1 MNLKESIDNLYTVF
15 SGYII
20 RGNLRYRSC
29 ECCVS
34 DEEIKLLLSKPLK
47 ELSANDLNHFMA
59 SAITTFGGVE
69 DYKHFLPRI
78 LELIVDNSDVV
89 DDFLTYEK
97 LNYSEWLN
105 WNTEEIVALKSFF
118 EALLI
123 NALDKDFEIID
134 DSISLNLIYNN
145 YERLTEILQNSD
157 SKILL
162 QKIVDEVFN
171 DCYWKVDKELL
182 NIYASKKIVK
192 KVEQLYFKTKDKM
205 ELNKIAIAYSI
216 LENHNENRNTK

>member
-15 SGYII
+15 TAYTIECE
-20 RGNLRYRSC
+20 LRARSC

-34 DEEIKLLLSKPLK
+34 DQEIKLLLSKPLK
-47 ELSANDLNHFMA
+47 ELCANDLNYFMA
-59 SAITTFGGVE
+59 SAITTFGKVE

-78 LELIVDNSDVV
+78 LELMVDNLDVV

-97 LNYSEWLN
+97 LNYSKWLN
-105 WNTEEIVALKSFF
+105 WNTEEIIALKSFF
-118 EALLI
+118 ETLLI
-123 NALDKDFEIID
+123 NALDKGFEVID
-134 DSISLNLIYNN
+134 DFISLNLLYND
-145 YERLTEILQNSD
+145 YEKLTEILLNSD

-171 DCYWKVDKELL
+171 ECYWKVDKKLL
-182 NIYASKKIVK
+182 SIYANKKIVDK
-192 KVEQLYFKTKDKM
+192 IEQLYFKTKDKV

-216 LENHNENRNTK
+216 LENYDKNRSTK